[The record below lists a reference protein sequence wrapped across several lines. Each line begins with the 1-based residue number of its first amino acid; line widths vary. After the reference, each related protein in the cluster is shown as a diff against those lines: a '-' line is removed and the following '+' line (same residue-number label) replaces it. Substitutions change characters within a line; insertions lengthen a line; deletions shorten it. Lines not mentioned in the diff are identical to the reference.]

1 MWLALQRTARTVLL
15 LLAAVA
21 GCSQSDLIPV
31 TGTATWK
38 GEPMPS
44 GEAIFFPKDPGV
56 APSAGRIKDGKFEF
70 LSKAGKMRVE
80 IEAARYTGE
89 RDPVEGFLITEL
101 YIPAR
106 YNKQSELEVEVTP
119 DGENHF
125 EFKLTE

>member
-1 MWLALQRTARTVLL
+1 
-15 LLAAVA
+15 
-21 GCSQSDLIPV
+21 
-31 TGTATWK
+31 
-38 GEPMPS
+38 
-44 GEAIFFPKDPGV
+44 
-56 APSAGRIKDGKFEF
+56 
-70 LSKAGKMRVE
+70 MRVE